1 MNTIQSFSKFSGYFI
16 NWNKSEA
23 MPLSKT
29 CFPFMVEKSNFRW
42 VRKGMKYLGI
52 KLSEDMNEIITL
64 NFNPLLLKIKTNL
77 EKWDK
82 IKLSLRGKINIIKM
96 IIAPQFSYVTM
107 MLPLRIPATIFR
119 QLDHNIFSMEWGKNL
134 ELN

>member
-1 MNTIQSFSKFSGYFI
+1 
-16 NWNKSEA
+16 
-23 MPLSKT
+23 
-29 CFPFMVEKSNFRW
+29 
-42 VRKGMKYLGI
+42 MKYLGI

-119 QLDHNIFSMEWGKNL
+119 QLDDNIFSMEWEKT
-134 ELN
+134 